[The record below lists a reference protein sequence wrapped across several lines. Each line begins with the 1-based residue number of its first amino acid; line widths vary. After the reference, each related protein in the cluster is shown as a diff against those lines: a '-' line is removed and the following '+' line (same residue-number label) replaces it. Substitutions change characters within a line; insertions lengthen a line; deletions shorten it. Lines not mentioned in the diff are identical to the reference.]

1 VLIKEI
7 SMKVRTD
14 LRSGN
19 MLDDA
24 AQEANKALNQVTGFV
39 SEASAE
45 AEKLT
50 NSVINAGKCVYGSF

>member
-1 VLIKEI
+1 
-7 SMKVRTD
+7 MKVRTD

-24 AQEANKALNQVTGFV
+24 AREANKALNQVTGFV

-50 NSVINAGKCVYGSF
+50 DSVINAGKCVYGSF